1 MARQQRVGRADTPMV
16 RISVAANADLTTN
29 SFATRRMFWRIRR
42 PSTMPSGIDRKSS
55 STSTMSDTPR
65 AICEPEPSATESR
78 AAFIA
83 GTSLTPSPTIA
94 V

>member
-1 MARQQRVGRADTPMV
+1 MV

-29 SFATRRMFWRIRR
+29 SFATRRMLRRMRR
-42 PSTMPSGIDRKSS
+42 PSTMPFGIAAKSS
-55 STSTMSDTPR
+55 ATRTMSETPR
-65 AICEPEPSATESR
+65 AICEPVPRATDSR